1 MVSLPSRYW
10 FGRRVNEMKY
20 LIECMDEEGNW
31 RKFNYYEGSL
41 FDVKAKMATII
52 EKTNYFGIKCS
63 VV

>member
-1 MVSLPSRYW
+1 MLKQKWLR
-10 FGRRVNEMKY
+10 
-20 LIECMDEEGNW
+20 LCNW